1 MRISTS
7 AIFNSIVHG
16 TLELPDGNLRQPVL
30 RELFDQLAS
39 VMKPLA
45 IITAI
50 NSTAVTFIFAQ
61 FTTWWL
67 AMIWWLPI
75 LYFSF
80 FQYKGAVAMNAVP
93 KDAKLSGGFLKKG
106 ARNNFLFG
114 VWWALSCLIFAGPD
128 HAANI
133 TLAALSTG
141 MCAAA
146 AACLGSNAGMSAR
159 FMAGALPMTVFSLIF
174 IDSAAAVITAAM
186 GGTLAITMIFMA
198 HLKYRDTVEML
209 RVRTGLELSKGR
221 LESAVK
227 SLGIGL
233 EIQDSSGEVVFSN
246 STMEQNREAVQQ
258 GTLTRDGFY
267 FWQGRHYRRTEHNGV
282 EGDQIELIEN
292 VTSLVESQEAILQ
305 SRQQAEQALETKS
318 AFFESI
324 SREVIYPIKTIMRYA
339 RLLQPDSRIKFDQEE
354 LGNLANL
361 ITNASK
367 DLERLM
373 SSMTRHSFEDGQNL
387 VDAEMIK
394 LREIFQEELREM
406 AHGVLQKPELDEI
419 VGAVSE
425 DLLVRYAASG
435 SLTRA
440 LGQMCLKAKRTV
452 GPNGKVALFVR
463 AMPAPEGSLC
473 FIVRGLYR
481 GPVPPQPEP
490 VADPLSPDDSETVT
504 LDAYASYMS
513 ATHIENLG
521 GQYRE
526 DLGGDKSVSLIA
538 VVPSDFVQSAG
549 EPIKSLPSKAVAS

>member
-7 AIFNSIVHG
+7 AIFKSIVHG

-45 IITAI
+45 VITAL

-67 AMIWWLPI
+67 AAIWWLPI

-80 FQYKGAVAMNAVP
+80 FQYKGAIAMNAVP

-128 HAANI
+128 NAANI

-186 GGTLAITMIFMA
+186 GGTLAVTMIFMA
-198 HLKYRDTVEML
+198 HLKYHDTVEML

-246 STMEQNREAVQQ
+246 ATMAQNREAVQH

-267 FWQGRHYRRTEHNGV
+267 FWQGRHYRQTEHNGV
-282 EGDQIELIEN
+282 EGDRIELIEN
-292 VTSLVESQEAILQ
+292 VSSLVESQEAILQ

-339 RLLQPDSRIKFDQEE
+339 RLLQPDSRIKFDQDE

-373 SSMTRHSFEDGQNL
+373 SSMTRHSADDGQTL
-387 VDAEMIK
+387 VDAEMLK
-394 LREIFQEELREM
+394 LREIFDAELSEM
-406 AHGVLQKPELDEI
+406 ARGSLETAEVEEI
-419 VGAVSE
+419 VGAVSD
-425 DLLVRYAASG
+425 DLLLRNAASG

-452 GPNGKVALFVR
+452 GPNGKVSLYVR
-463 AMPAPEGSLC
+463 SMPAQSQSLC

-481 GPVPPQPEP
+481 GPAPAIPEAI
-490 VADPLSPDDSETVT
+490 ADPLSHEDEETVT

-526 DLGGDKSVSLIA
+526 DLSGEKSVSLIA
-538 VVPSDFVQSAG
+538 IIPSDFIQSAG
-549 EPIKSLPSKAVAS
+549 APIKSLPSKSAAS